1 MRRSEIIQAAAQIF
15 RQKGYNAASMQ
26 DIADAVNLQKAS
38 LYHHVTS
45 KQDILFSILE
55 QTLDLLI
62 SELRS
67 VIDSDL
73 AADEKLRVA
82 MQVYIGRLTDD
93 ADLSAV
99 LLLEHRSLEHRLRD
113 RHNARRDRY
122 EELWRS
128 ILREG
133 IESGV
138 FRSFDIEVSTFA
150 ILGVQNWLITWYRS
164 EGRLT
169 AIELADHFSDLLLH
183 GLLSSD
189 KEK

>member
-26 DIADAVNLQKAS
+26 DIANAVNLQKSS

-45 KQDILFSILE
+45 KQEILFSILE
-55 QTLDLLI
+55 QTLDLFI
-62 SELRS
+62 SELRI
-67 VIDSDL
+67 VVDSDL

-93 ADLSAV
+93 ADLSTV
-99 LLLEHRSLEHRLRD
+99 LLLEHRNLEHRLLD

-133 IESGV
+133 FESGI
-138 FRSFDIEVSTFA
+138 FRSFDIEVSTYA
-150 ILGVQNWLITWYRS
+150 ILGVQNWLITWYSS
-164 EGRLT
+164 EDRLT
-169 AIELADHFSDLLLH
+169 AIELADHFSDLLLR
-183 GLLSSD
+183 GLLAED
-189 KEK
+189 KDK